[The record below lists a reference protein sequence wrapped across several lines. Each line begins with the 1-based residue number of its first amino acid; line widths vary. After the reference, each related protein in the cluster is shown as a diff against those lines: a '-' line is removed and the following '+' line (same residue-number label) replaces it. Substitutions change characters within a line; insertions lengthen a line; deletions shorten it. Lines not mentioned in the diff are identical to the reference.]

1 MRSLQPLVQLG
12 DLRHMNATQLRQ
24 VVKNMTN
31 KQDEQ
36 LTDAAN
42 GEAVAE
48 ESTEA
53 ASNTAAVPATSES
66 AATN

>member
-1 MRSLQPLVQLG
+1 VQLG

-24 VVKNMTN
+24 VVRNMSS

-36 LTDAAN
+36 QIDA
-42 GEAVAE
+42 EAVAE

-53 ASNTAAVPATSES
+53 DSNTAAVPAIDES
-66 AATN
+66 AAN